1 MIPNFCCELWP
12 SVFIATPP
20 ITFVGVNA
28 AGVGLHGTET
38 ISFVWSK
45 VYCGKFA
52 VVGFSV
58 TGGVVIGS
66 VVTGGVVTGGVV
78 TGHPVKVFGGVFTP
92 VKASAYILVTAFAN
106 SGFDFISLAFFFIK
120 SIALFFHIVLIF
132 SVTMF
137 ICSGVYTILS
147 NN

>member
-1 MIPNFCCELWP
+1 MIPNFCCELCP

-52 VVGFSV
+52 VVALSV
-58 TGGVVIGS
+58 TGGVVTG

-78 TGHPVKVFGGVFTP
+78 TGHPVKVFAGVFTP
-92 VKASAYILVTAFAN
+92 VKASV
-106 SGFDFISLAFFFIK
+106 
-120 SIALFFHIVLIF
+120 
-132 SVTMF
+132 
-137 ICSGVYTILS
+137 
-147 NN
+147 